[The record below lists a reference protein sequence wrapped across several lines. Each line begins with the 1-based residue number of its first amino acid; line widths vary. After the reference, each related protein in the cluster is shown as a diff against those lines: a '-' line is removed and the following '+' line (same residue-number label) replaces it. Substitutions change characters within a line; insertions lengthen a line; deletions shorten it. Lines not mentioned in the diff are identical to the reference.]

1 MASGHLLSTKFH
13 FPPTRWSVISAPR
26 FRTIQYLALVVLIV
40 GLILAACATVETEL
54 MANSDLST
62 FTGYLD
68 NRMPKWLQ
76 QYQVPGAAVAV
87 VRNGEV
93 AWTSG
98 YGLADEARSVPVTP
112 DTVFQ
117 AASISKTV
125 TAWGV
130 MRLVESGQ
138 VDLDA
143 PVEQYLSR
151 WHLPSSQYD
160 AGGVNAGGRGNGD
173 LLGVREAESV
183 DVAGG

>member
-13 FPPTRWSVISAPR
+13 FPPMRWSVIFTPR
-26 FRTIQYLALVVLIV
+26 FRTIQYLAIIASIV
-40 GLILAACATVETEL
+40 GFILTACTATVNEPPV
-54 MANSDLST
+54 NSDLDAFS
-62 FTGYLD
+62 GYLD

-151 WHLPSSQYD
+151 WHLPSSQYE
-160 AGGVNAGGRGNGD
+160 AGGVNAGGRGDGD